1 MTKKTL
7 KLRSPSEQTGGP
19 PVVARTV
26 SPERLDR
33 LHDMA
38 RANKRHPTDAQ
49 KALWAQL
56 ADQKHGGFKFK
67 RQAIVGNTL
76 VDFACPARWLVI
88 EITAGTNDEFNAMK
102 DRKLNDMG
110 IRVMR
115 YSESQVM
122 GEMGALLEETLAELL
137 KPFTK
142 PQPVR
147 RAVTRPVQFAE
158 QNDMPIY
165 GEGEE
170 PVSDAVNALLAL
182 CTAEDLESDAEAFGA
197 NYVHIFDAAMPD
209 AIREAGEGDDAL
221 LFWSTEANDRRRA
234 EEGFADQASNVA
246 IAFPV
251 KDAPADVADVAV
263 DAPSAQPFE
272 DTPTTP
278 PEGEVGTPDTDLE
291 ETEPSDA

>member
-1 MTKKTL
+1 MTGRKTL
-7 KLRSPSEQTGGP
+7 KLRTRPEQSSGP

-38 RANKRHPTDAQ
+38 RANKRHPTEAQ
-49 KALWAQL
+49 KALRAQL

-88 EITAGTNDEFNAMK
+88 EISGEASDGFNARK
-102 DRKLNDMG
+102 DRKLNEMG

-115 YSESQVM
+115 YSEAQVI
-122 GEMGALLEETLAELL
+122 GEMGTLLEETLAELL

-147 RAVTRPVQFAE
+147 RAVNRPVQFSDEMPMAE
-158 QNDMPIY
+158 A
-165 GEGEE
+165 GEP
-170 PVSDAVNALLAL
+170 PVSDAINALLAF
-182 CTAEDLESDAEAFGA
+182 CVAEELEGDSERFGA
-197 NYVHIFDAAMPD
+197 NYVHIFDAPMPA
-209 AIREAGEGDDAL
+209 AIREAGESDDTL
-221 LFWSTEANDRRRA
+221 LFWATEATVQRRA
-234 EEGFADQASNVA
+234 EEGFADQAANVA

-251 KDAPADVADVAV
+251 KSEPELIAEPA
-263 DAPSAQPFE
+263 E
-272 DTPTTP
+272 TTI
-278 PEGEVGTPDTDLE
+278 TDSE
-291 ETEPSDA
+291 ETEPTHA